1 MRCKTIDWVKE
12 ASKKIEPIMFTNK
25 STYIKIGIVFLA
37 FIVSTVISYL
47 LYKRLIVET
56 SMFLSTVILF
66 CMTWSIIFF
75 AFMIFQTFKYF
86 RFPMYYYKRRKLESE
101 LFFKSIGVPIFRKI
115 LINSFFRYLNRRV
128 YLKGKKGDRF
138 VKFMEETKQ
147 SETSHFISLV
157 ITIGIQVLLI
167 INYRL
172 YDFLM
177 LLIFNVIFNFY
188 PILLQ
193 RMNRFIIEK
202 RMGIHQ

>member
-1 MRCKTIDWVKE
+1 
-12 ASKKIEPIMFTNK
+12 MFTNK

-66 CMTWSIIFF
+66 CITWSIIFF

-86 RFPMYYYKRRKLESE
+86 RFPMYCCKKRKLESE
-101 LFFKSIGVPIFRKI
+101 LFFKSIGVPVFRKI

-138 VKFMEETKQ
+138 VQFMEETKQ

-172 YDFLM
+172 HDFLM